1 MKGEKKSGRKEER
14 SLPGMEFNF
23 ASLEDTEQ
31 FGLKEDAQEVG
42 VTMLES
48 ADGPSLWVS
57 GSFQVSDAA
66 CPQPLA
72 AVEALLPPLP
82 SVASRTQCL
91 HVVLRETE
99 NCFPVA
105 ATSFCSFSPVA
116 GFFD

>member
-42 VTMLES
+42 VIMLES

-66 CPQPLA
+66 CPPAPRRCGSSPPTPAQCGLQDTVPPCSAEGDRELFPSGGH
-72 AVEALLPPLP
+72 LLL
-82 SVASRTQCL
+82 L
-91 HVVLRETE
+91 I
-99 NCFPVA
+99 
-105 ATSFCSFSPVA
+105 
-116 GFFD
+116 